1 MLSLMETSPAATSS
15 IVDLLRVKELEEQ
28 QKSLLKSVI
37 CGFNQLLDLRDLNTG
52 IHSTRL
58 AEWAVRVARQLRLP
72 EADFYQIEVAALLH
86 DIGKIGVP
94 DSILKKE
101 GKLTDEERAL
111 MNKHPEY
118 SWSILRLFAGLDRA
132 SLYALHHHESFDGTG
147 YPGTLKGEEIPIGS
161 RIANVTLRNPKGF
174 AYAAVTDAAGH
185 FLIENIEPGS
195 YQAMAASDGF
205 IPDQMFRRSAL
216 ASALITVAEEH
227 PGGKQMLCCR
237 LRARWSLQARVAFWT
252 VCGVELLALGLLGS
266 SMKWLWFILL
276 SLPLFAWFFQREKR
290 SLQSVIVVFLDDMAK
305 EWKLVK
311 AEWHDIPAVSAPV
324 AAKPDP
330 KSPFRQ
336 PSPQEA
342 KAGNS

>member
-1 MLSLMETSPAATSS
+1 MLSLVDTSPAAPSN

-161 RIANVTLRNPKGF
+161 RIVSVIDAYDAMISNRCYRKGLPHEE
-174 AYAAVTDAAGH
+174 AV
-185 FLIENIEPGS
+185 
-195 YQAMAASDGF
+195 
-205 IPDQMFRRSAL
+205 
-216 ASALITVAEEH
+216 
-227 PGGKQMLCCR
+227 KR
-237 LRARWSLQARVAFWT
+237 LRAGEGTQFDPIVVKAF
-252 VCGVELLALGLLGS
+252 VEIAKAEVDEVFAATGS
-266 SMKWLWFILL
+266 S
-276 SLPLFAWFFQREKR
+276 R
-290 SLQSVIVVFLDDMAK
+290 SAVI
-305 EWKLVK
+305 
-311 AEWHDIPAVSAPV
+311 
-324 AAKPDP
+324 
-330 KSPFRQ
+330 
-336 PSPQEA
+336 
-342 KAGNS
+342 